1 MARMMNNDIDN
12 YNRALKKKRMTNMD
26 DGQEK
31 HSCLDQKV
39 VLSVDIYHAE
49 GLDSPNYSTICCTN
63 RVYQL
68 ILWVEPGKEYESKF
82 VYGSPNPKWNQQVN
96 FQLSAS
102 LLEWGSLHVEI
113 LKKDDSEPGTS
124 NGISGVSRTRIPLP
138 KINQKKE
145 GKFGLTKSE
154 GHVLKAEG
162 HIFLSMKLVSECDI
176 VDQSKI
182 AMYEAVVGNALS
194 LAATRMKSAEEEE
207 EHDSYRQALKRKSAE
222 EEEEEYD
229 SYRHV
234 VLKVTFLTM
243 ARRMNND
250 IDNYNRAL
258 KKKRMTNKDDE
269 QEKYSY
275 LDQKVVL
282 SVDIYHAEGLNGPNY
297 STICCTNRI
306 YQLVLRVE
314 PSKEYELKFVYG
326 CQTLNGIYK

>member
-1 MARMMNNDIDN
+1 MPCIRSLIFLYSLTMARMMNNDIDN

-31 HSCLDQKV
+31 YSCLDQKV

-49 GLDSPNYSTICCTN
+49 GLDGPNYSTICCTN

-68 ILWVEPGKEYESKF
+68 VLWVEPGKEYESKF
-82 VYGSPNPKWNQQVN
+82 VYGSPNPKWNRQVN
-96 FQLSAS
+96 FQLSTS

-145 GKFGLTKSE
+145 G
-154 GHVLKAEG
+154 
-162 HIFLSMKLVSECDI
+162 
-176 VDQSKI
+176 
-182 AMYEAVVGNALS
+182 N

-222 EEEEEYD
+222 EEEEEYN

-234 VLKVTFLTM
+234 VLKGERVLINHCVEKHGYTILSSPISLWSLIFLYSLTM

-282 SVDIYHAEGLNGPNY
+282 SVDIYHAEGLDGPNY
-297 STICCTNRI
+297 STICCTNRV

>member
-31 HSCLDQKV
+31 YSCLDQKV
-39 VLSVDIYHAE
+39 VLSVDIYHVE
-49 GLDSPNYSTICCTN
+49 GLDGPNYSTICCTN

-68 ILWVEPGKEYESKF
+68 VLWVEPGKEYESKF
-82 VYGSPNPKWNQQVN
+82 VYGSPNPKWNRQVN

-145 GKFGLTKSE
+145 GN
-154 GHVLKAEG
+154 
-162 HIFLSMKLVSECDI
+162 ECDI

-182 AMYEAVVGNALS
+182 AMYEAVVDNALS
-194 LAATRMKSAEEEE
+194 LAAIRMKSAEEEE

-222 EEEEEYD
+222 EEEEEEYD

-234 VLKVTFLTM
+234 VLKGERVLKHCVEKHGYTILSSPISLCLTM

-275 LDQKVVL
+275 LNQKVIL
-282 SVDIYHAEGLNGPNY
+282 SVDIYHAEGLDGPNY
-297 STICCTNRI
+297 STICCTNRV

>member
-1 MARMMNNDIDN
+1 MPCIRSLIFLYSLTMARMMNNDIDN

-31 HSCLDQKV
+31 YSCLDQKV

-49 GLDSPNYSTICCTN
+49 GLDGPNYSTICCTN

-68 ILWVEPGKEYESKF
+68 VLWVEPGKEYESKF
-82 VYGSPNPKWNQQVN
+82 VYGSPNPKWNRQVN

-145 GKFGLTKSE
+145 G
-154 GHVLKAEG
+154 
-162 HIFLSMKLVSECDI
+162 
-176 VDQSKI
+176 
-182 AMYEAVVGNALS
+182 N
-194 LAATRMKSAEEEE
+194 LAATRMKSAEEED

-222 EEEEEYD
+222 EEEEYD

-234 VLKVTFLTM
+234 VLKVERVLINHCVETHGYTILSSPISLCLTM

-282 SVDIYHAEGLNGPNY
+282 SVDIYHAEGLDGPNY
-297 STICCTNRI
+297 STICCTNRV
-306 YQLVLRVE
+306 YQLVLRVK
-314 PSKEYELKFVYG
+314 PSKEYKLKFVYG